1 MAVAVALDDD
11 TDCVTEALAAA
22 ALEVAAADAVEVAVE
37 VAAPASAVAGA
48 ALVAGDSAFKMSV
61 TCTKKN
67 PSTTGSSLD
76 NREFNVLC
84 GLPVFSDL
92 P

>member
-1 MAVAVALDDD
+1 VAVALDDD
-11 TDCVTEALAAA
+11 TGSATDVL
-22 ALEVAAADAVEVAVE
+22 VAVAVAVAVDVT
-37 VAAPASAVAGA
+37 VAAPASAVALR
-48 ALVAGDSAFKMSV
+48 ALEVDSAFNMSV

-67 PSTTGSSLD
+67 PSTTGNSLD
-76 NREFNVLC
+76 SREFSVLC

>member
-1 MAVAVALDDD
+1 MAVALDDD
-11 TDCVTEALAAA
+11 AGSVTDALVAVAVAGEVAVAAPTSAVAA
-22 ALEVAAADAVEVAVE
+22 ALT
-37 VAAPASAVAGA
+37 APV
-48 ALVAGDSAFKMSV
+48 VNSAFKMSV
-61 TCTKKN
+61 TCTRKN

-76 NREFNVLC
+76 SREFRVLC

>member
-1 MAVAVALDDD
+1 MAVALDDD
-11 TDCVTEALAAA
+11 AGSVTDVLVAVAVAGEVAVAAPTSAVAAA
-22 ALEVAAADAVEVAVE
+22 ALT
-37 VAAPASAVAGA
+37 APV
-48 ALVAGDSAFKMSV
+48 VNSAFKMSV
-61 TCTKKN
+61 TCTRKN

-76 NREFNVLC
+76 SREFRVLC